1 MEYIF
6 YIFTLFVTFLHELGH
21 VTAALLTGG
30 SAHALQINPDGSG
43 VATTSGGIRG
53 IIEAGG
59 YLGSIIFG
67 NIILRLGIGKQTVA
81 RILVAVI
88 GAVMIASSLI
98 WFSTVQSFMFTMA
111 VGIGFITLAKF
122 LPFVSNAILVII
134 GSYSV
139 WYALN
144 DYNVGPSSDLQSFSG
159 VIPPVVWMYIW
170 LGIGIIITL
179 INVYTA
185 IKGSVKWIR
194 EKNSNR
200 N

>member
-21 VTAALLTGG
+21 VMAAIVTGG

-53 IIEAGG
+53 VIEAGG
-59 YLGSIIFG
+59 YIGSIIFG
-67 NIILRLGIGKQTVA
+67 NLILRLGIGKQMTA
-81 RILVAVI
+81 RILVAII
-88 GAVMIASSLI
+88 GAFMITSSII
-98 WFSTVQSFMFTMA
+98 WFSTMQSFMFTMA
-111 VGIGFITLAKF
+111 VGIGFIALAKF
-122 LPFVSNAILVII
+122 LAFVSNAILVVL

-159 VIPPVVWMYIW
+159 VIPPTIWMYVW
-170 LGIGIIITL
+170 LGIGIVITL

-185 IKGSVKWIR
+185 IKTIGKKKV
-194 EKNSNR
+194 
-200 N
+200 

>member
-1 MEYIF
+1 MEYIL

-21 VTAALLTGG
+21 VTAAIFTGG

-43 VATTSGGIRG
+43 VATTSGGVRC

-59 YLGSIIFG
+59 YIGSIIFG
-67 NIILRLGIGKQTVA
+67 NLILRIGIGKQTVA

-88 GAVMIASSLI
+88 GAVMIGASII
-98 WFSTVQSFMFTMA
+98 WFSTIESFMFTMS
-111 VGIGFITLAKF
+111 VGIGFIILAKF
-122 LPFVSNAILVII
+122 ISYISNAILVVL

-144 DYNVGPSSDLQSFSG
+144 DYSVGPSSDLQSFSD
-159 VIPPVVWMYIW
+159 VIPPTIWMYVW

-185 IKGSVKWIR
+185 IKGSTKWIR
-194 EKNSNR
+194 EKNSKKN
-200 N
+200 